1 MVVILAVIVSA
12 VIVFFCYRQG
22 LKDGICRL
30 KDEKLEQVINLKNKQ
45 KPTEVQRKQT
55 IEQQKMSALMR
66 NLEVYDGTK
75 KGQVKL

>member
-30 KDEKLEQVINLKNKQ
+30 KDEKLEQVINLKKSKSQPKSNENK
-45 KPTEVQRKQT
+45 
-55 IEQQKMSALMR
+55 L
-66 NLEVYDGTK
+66 
-75 KGQVKL
+75 